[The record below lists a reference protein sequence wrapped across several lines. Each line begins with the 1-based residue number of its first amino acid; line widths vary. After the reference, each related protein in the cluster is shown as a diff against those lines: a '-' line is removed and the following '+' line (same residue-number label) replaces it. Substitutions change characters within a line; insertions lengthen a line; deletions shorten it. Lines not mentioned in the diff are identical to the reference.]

1 MQGPFALGILTKYGT
16 TVSGVSTSS
25 KLLVLSSLYMTS
37 DATFDVAALANK
49 AFFVEAIDYINPMT
63 NVLTIES
70 RDYYSANLTILS
82 AQANVVFWILIVI
95 IPAVI
100 LALGLV
106 VWLRRRHK

>member
-1 MQGPFALGILTKYGT
+1 MG
-16 TVSGVSTSS
+16 GVSTTS

-37 DATFDVAALANK
+37 DATFEIAALANK

-70 RDYYSANLTILS
+70 RDYYSENLTILS
-82 AQANVVFWILIVI
+82 SQANVIFWILIVV
-95 IPAVI
+95 IPVII